1 MRASAPALRCSD
13 RIEETGDQVQR
24 LVHLEAGHVLP
35 AEVRFGAAL
44 SGEVEH
50 RLVDVQAGAAIAEI
64 EEVPHVRAGTA
75 GQVQVPPALVAEQL
89 VQATHAV
96 ALRLVV
102 DVGAHQVVI
111 VGQVGVQRGG
121 GHGRQGPAAKGA
133 AWYPRPGPCRRKT
146 GTGRRI
152 AGGLQS
158 KRGQS
163 SAILHQQ
170 AIDAT
175 WTCFVS
181 PPGRACPGCR
191 GRPIPSRRTRLRSS
205 TRTAASRS
213 ASRSAGARRVRS
225 GTRRAG
231 RRRGRCAGPRRGRCH
246 SWRMPR
252 HGPCDTGRSGSERVR
267 AGARTVGSAARR
279 TGNCRGR
286 SGSSEGVPA
295 FAKAASQAALA
306 TLVER
311 LLRSRAVGAGVDVC

>member
-1 MRASAPALRCSD
+1 MLHGMADERAIVDLPLSTVLKQNTPPSASAPCIAGRACAQALQPCVVVD

-35 AEVRFGAAL
+35 AEVRFGTAL

-175 WTCFVS
+175 WTCFCFAAGKGVS
-181 PPGRACPGCR
+181 RLPRATDTQSANSPSP
-191 GRPIPSRRTRLRSS
+191 RPEQ
-205 TRTAASRS
+205 
-213 ASRSAGARRVRS
+213 
-225 GTRRAG
+225 RRA
-231 RRRGRCAGPRRGRCH
+231 
-246 SWRMPR
+246 
-252 HGPCDTGRSGSERVR
+252 
-267 AGARTVGSAARR
+267 AARAEAPEH
-279 TGNCRGR
+279 GG
-286 SGSSEGVPA
+286 
-295 FAKAASQAALA
+295 
-306 TLVER
+306 
-311 LLRSRAVGAGVDVC
+311 

>member
-1 MRASAPALRCSD
+1 MLHGMADERAIVDLPLVHRVETEHAAIRQCAMHAGQACAQALQPCVVVD

-152 AGGLQS
+152 ASGLQS
-158 KRGQS
+158 NRGQS
-163 SAILHQQ
+163 SAIRYQQ

-175 WTCFVS
+175 WTCFCFAAGKGVS
-181 PPGRACPGCR
+181 RLPRATDTQSANS
-191 GRPIPSRRTRLRSS
+191 PSLLDQNSGEPQREQKRRS
-205 TRTAASRS
+205 T
-213 ASRSAGARRVRS
+213 
-225 GTRRAG
+225 AG
-231 RRRGRCAGPRRGRCH
+231 R
-246 SWRMPR
+246 S
-252 HGPCDTGRSGSERVR
+252 
-267 AGARTVGSAARR
+267 
-279 TGNCRGR
+279 
-286 SGSSEGVPA
+286 
-295 FAKAASQAALA
+295 
-306 TLVER
+306 
-311 LLRSRAVGAGVDVC
+311 

>member
-1 MRASAPALRCSD
+1 MLHGMADERAIVDLPLVHRVETEHAAIRQCAMHAGQACAQALQPCVVVD

-50 RLVDVQAGAAIAEI
+50 RLVDVQTGAAIAEI

-133 AWYPRPGPCRRKT
+133 AWYPRPGPCRRKNRHRPADRERT
-146 GTGRRI
+146 SVEPRPVVGDPVP
-152 AGGLQS
+152 AGHRCDLDM
-158 KRGQS
+158 
-163 SAILHQQ
+163 LL
-170 AIDAT
+170 
-175 WTCFVS
+175 F
-181 PPGRACPGCR
+181 
-191 GRPIPSRRTRLRSS
+191 
-205 TRTAASRS
+205 
-213 ASRSAGARRVRS
+213 
-225 GTRRAG
+225 
-231 RRRGRCAGPRRGRCH
+231 RRREGRVQAAEGDRYP
-246 SWRMPR
+246 
-252 HGPCDTGRSGSERVR
+252 
-267 AGARTVGSAARR
+267 VG
-279 TGNCRGR
+279 
-286 SGSSEGVPA
+286 ELA
-295 FAKAASQAALA
+295 FAP
-306 TLVER
+306 
-311 LLRSRAVGAGVDVC
+311 